1 MKNTILILLTASTF
15 QAIAQKTITFKA
27 HDDLTITADLY
38 ITNPKS
44 APFIVLFHQ
53 AGWSRGE
60 YKEIAPELNK
70 LGYNCM
76 AIDQRSGGE
85 INGVINK
92 THQLAQKL
100 KKSTTYVDAE
110 QDMNSAINY
119 VRDNYKDAAKLI
131 IWGSSY
137 SSALVLKIGGERKDV
152 DAILAFS
159 PGEYFESL
167 GKTNHYIIDS
177 AKNIKVPVFIC
188 SAKSEQE
195 SWQKIFD
202 VIPSKNKKSF
212 LPKTKGNHGSRALWE
227 KFPDHDDYWNAVT
240 AFLRTI

>member
-1 MKNTILILLTASTF
+1 MKNIILILFTTLAF
-15 QAIAQKTITFKA
+15 QVVAKEKITFKA
-27 HDDLTITADLY
+27 PDNLSITADLY
-38 ITNPKS
+38 VTNPKNS
-44 APFIVLFHQ
+44 PFIVLFHQ

-60 YKEIAPELNK
+60 YREIAPALNK

-85 INGVINK
+85 INGVINE
-92 THQLAQKL
+92 THQLAVKQQKGTSYL
-100 KKSTTYVDAE
+100 DAK
-110 QDMNSAINY
+110 QDMNAAINY
-119 VRDNYKDAAKLI
+119 VRDNYPNAAKLI

-137 SSALVLKIGGERKDV
+137 SSSLVLKIGGARKDI

-159 PGEYFESL
+159 PGEYFKKL
-167 GKTNHYIIDS
+167 GKTNHYILDS

-188 SAKSEQE
+188 SAKAEKT

-202 VIPSKNKKSF
+202 AIPSKKKKSF
-212 LPKTKGNHGSRALWE
+212 LPKTKGHHGSKALWE
-227 KFPDHDDYWNAVT
+227 KFADHDDYWDAVM